1 MKAVSLAVLAVC
13 MLIWAFAPQPDI
25 RISDTGQVAFW
36 DKPRDTLYVGRIRS
50 DRFGREQFM
59 QRAGKADAETRTY
72 VDTLA
77 LCDSLACRFDLKGKT
92 ISVVSQPDV
101 LEEECAN
108 SDLVVLTTRRAG
120 PRLRRICEATLRDER
135 DFFETVLRI
144 FISRLNVRMGVRMGA
159 RTVWICGLRFPIPN
173 QDAPD
178 LGQEAGLSMRVKPGR
193 IDRDRTAVFFPGLS
207 IELVIFA
214 DKAD

>member
-1 MKAVSLAVLAVC
+1 MKAVSLAVLAEC

-135 DFFETVLRI
+135 DFFETGAADIYISPERKDGRKDGLDMRI
-144 FISRLNVRMGVRMGA
+144 AVSNTKSRRA
-159 RTVWICGLRFPIPN
+159 RPWSRGWAVHARKTG
-173 QDAPD
+173 QD
-178 LGQEAGLSMRVKPGR
+178 R
-193 IDRDRTAVFFPGLS
+193 
-207 IELVIFA
+207 
-214 DKAD
+214 